1 MSEFY
6 FLTTATNF
14 LICYDKYSNTYD
26 KSKQVKSKYNDK
38 FYLLKEGDVSYDDLS
53 KILNKLSDRINK
65 SESSL
70 DFIVKIYIDLKSD
83 IYKNDESGDG
93 TKTNVGHYIDGV
105 IVSTKSFHKI
115 NNGVQ
120 VDVYPEDILALAYKT
135 QSESLMEYDKL
146 KPRTLSYLP
155 VKIECQ
161 ASCKFCFSKSSISLN
176 KRLEPLEHGKL
187 DRACALSKERGA
199 ERFVITGGGEP
210 LLFGYD
216 GIIDILKVAS
226 KYYNNILIITN
237 GKEIEDYS
245 DSQMDAL
252 KSNGLERIAVS
263 IHSDNLEQNKN
274 IMRLDVDYK
283 KVFHK
288 IRKAGLKTRLICV
301 LQKGGIYNQERI
313 LDYIKFSIENKIN
326 EICFKELYVSTN
338 IESDYHKSKAN
349 LYSSNNR
356 VSLSIV
362 TNTMDELQAKKIIE
376 LPWGSPVYL
385 LKHTAGDVRIAAYTE
400 PSVGWERTNGIAR
413 SWNLMFDHK
422 CYASLESDESLI
434 F

>member
-252 KSNGLERIAVS
+252 KVNGLERIAVS

-301 LQKGGIYNQERI
+301 LQKGGIDNQERI

-338 IESDYHKSKAN
+338 IESDYHNSKAN
-349 LYSSNNR
+349 VYSSNNR

>member
-301 LQKGGIYNQERI
+301 LQKGGIDNQERI

-338 IESDYHKSKAN
+338 IESDYHNSKAN
-349 LYSSNNR
+349 VYSSNNR

>member
-216 GIIDILKVAS
+216 GIIDVLKVAS

-252 KSNGLERIAVS
+252 KVNGLERIAVS